1 MQALYIGID
10 DTDTPD
16 TRGTGFRAREL
27 AQRLREHGLAQTI
40 GVTRHQLLVDDRV
53 PYTSHNSAACIAVE
67 PACAIGALMDFCRDY
82 LLEIA
87 ADGSDVGLCIADEQ
101 QAGRAVRF
109 GKTAQTA
116 LVTQQEARETAG
128 QYAIRLEGLTGDY
141 QGIIGAL
148 SAVGLFADGNDGR
161 YLWTRGLREH
171 KDQTLSLADLRGIS
185 NIDRVGLLDGG
196 TLDEDGAM
204 IALGPWPR
212 AVRIDKQSVL
222 LVEKLNDASYKVLDK
237 DVIKSVRP

>member
-10 DTDTPD
+10 DTDNPD

-27 AQRLREHGLAQTI
+27 AERLSGEGLAQTI
-40 GVTRHQLLVDDRV
+40 GVTRHQLLLDERV
-53 PYTSHNSAACIAVE
+53 PYTSHNSSACIAVE
-67 PACAIGALMDFCRDY
+67 PACAADALMDFCRDY

-87 ADGSDVGLCIADEQ
+87 AEGADVGLCIADAM
-101 QAGRAVRF
+101 QARHAVSF
-109 GKTAQTA
+109 GKAAQTT
-116 LVTQQEARETAG
+116 LVTQQEARDAAA
-128 QYAIRLEGLTGDY
+128 QCAIRLEGLTGDH

-161 YLWTRGLREH
+161 YLWNRGLREH
-171 KDQTLSLADLRGIS
+171 KDQTLSLAELRGIS

-196 TLDEDGAM
+196 TVNEDAAM
-204 IALGPWPR
+204 IELGPWPR

-222 LVEKLNDASYKVLDK
+222 LVEKLNGTKYKVLDK